1 VRVFRATRGKPAH
14 KKIGTYLLIVKKQTD
29 IAPPRLPKRAN
40 VVELD
45 ALSDQATYADLL
57 IAEYALGDQVAEF
70 VTFEKTHFKQLTMQR
85 AYLRGLRLED
95 VRFEACDLADSSWE
109 LLSASRVE
117 LLGCR
122 LIGLQAT
129 NGRIEDMLIKGCNA
143 VHAQFWSTVFKRVRF
158 ESCNLS
164 ETNFQSADLAG
175 AIFDKCDLRGA
186 KMADA
191 KLVGADLRSSQL
203 DGARLGIKELQG
215 AIVSIEQAVNIARTL
230 GVDVR
235 LE

>member
-1 VRVFRATRGKPAH
+1 MKKPAEL
-14 KKIGTYLLIVKKQTD
+14 T
-29 IAPPRLPKRAN
+29 PPRLSKRAS

-45 ALSDQATYADLL
+45 TLGDQATYTELL
-57 IAEYALGDQVAEF
+57 IAEYELGAQVAEF
-70 VTFEKTHFKQLTMQR
+70 VTFEKTHFKQISMQR
-85 AYLRGLRLED
+85 SELRALRLAD

-109 LLSASRVE
+109 RLSASRVE

-129 NGRIEDMLIKGCNA
+129 DGRVEDMLIKGCNA
-143 VHAQFWSTVFKRVRF
+143 VHAQFWSSVFKRVRF

-175 AIFDKCDLRGA
+175 VIFDKCDLRGA

-191 KLVGADLRSSQL
+191 KLIGADLRSSNI
-203 DGARLGIKELQG
+203 DGARVGIKELQG
-215 AIVSIEQAVNIARTL
+215 AIVTMEQAVSIARVL

>member
-1 VRVFRATRGKPAH
+1 MLPQATR
-14 KKIGTYLLIVKKQTD
+14 KKQTD
-29 IAPPRLPKRAN
+29 IAAPRLPKRAN
-40 VVELD
+40 IAELD
-45 ALSDQATYADLL
+45 TLGEQMTYTDLL
-57 IAEYALGDQVAEF
+57 IAEHELGDQVAEF
-70 VTFEKTHFKQLTMQR
+70 VTFETTCFKQMAMQR
-85 AYLRGLRLED
+85 ADLRGLRLAD

-109 LLSASRVE
+109 NLSASRVE

-122 LIGLQAT
+122 LIGLQAI
-129 NGRIEDMLIKGCNA
+129 NGRVEDMLIKGCNA

-175 AIFDKCDLRGA
+175 VIFDKCDLRGA

-191 KLVGADLRSSQL
+191 KLVGADLRSSNL
-203 DGARLGIKELQG
+203 EGARLGIKELQG
-215 AIVSIEQAVNIARTL
+215 AIVSIEQAVSIARTL

>member
-1 VRVFRATRGKPAH
+1 M
-14 KKIGTYLLIVKKQTD
+14 KKQTD
-29 IAPPRLPKRAN
+29 IAPPHLPKRAN
-40 VVELD
+40 VVDLD
-45 ALSDQATYADLL
+45 VLGEQMTYADLL
-57 IAEYALGDQVAEF
+57 LAEYALGDQAAEF
-70 VTFEKTHFKQLTMQR
+70 VTFERTSFKQMTMQR
-85 AYLRGLRLED
+85 AHLRGLRLED

-129 NGRIEDMLIKGCNA
+129 DGRVEDMLIKGCNA

-164 ETNFQSADLAG
+164 ETNFQSADLTG
-175 AIFDKCDLRGA
+175 VIFDRCDLRGA

-203 DGARLGIKELQG
+203 DRARIGIKELQG
-215 AIVSIEQAVNIARTL
+215 AIVSIEQAVDIARKL
-230 GVDVR
+230 GVDER

>member
-1 VRVFRATRGKPAH
+1 MQVLIMKKPA
-14 KKIGTYLLIVKKQTD
+14 D

-40 VVELD
+40 VIALD
-45 ALSDQATYADLL
+45 ALGEQMTYADLL
-57 IAEYALGDQVAEF
+57 LADYELSDQVAEF
-70 VTFEKTHFKQLTMQR
+70 VTFETTSFKQMVMQR
-85 AYLRGLRLED
+85 ANLRGLRLSD

-129 NGRIEDMLIKGCNA
+129 NGRIEDLLIKGCNA

-164 ETNFQSADLAG
+164 KTNFQSADLTG

-215 AIVSIEQAVNIARTL
+215 AIVSMEQAVSIARVL

-235 LE
+235 LD

>member
-1 VRVFRATRGKPAH
+1 
-14 KKIGTYLLIVKKQTD
+14 
-29 IAPPRLPKRAN
+29 
-40 VVELD
+40 
-45 ALSDQATYADLL
+45 
-57 IAEYALGDQVAEF
+57 
-70 VTFEKTHFKQLTMQR
+70 M
-85 AYLRGLRLED
+85 
-95 VRFEACDLADSSWE
+95 RFEACDLADSSWE
-109 LLSASRVE
+109 HLSASRVE

-215 AIVSIEQAVNIARTL
+215 AIVSIEQAVSIARTL

-235 LE
+235 LEWHEVGNLKEHRCPDYRAYSSRRSGSSARFAICGLVRPYRRLVQRSLELLFH

>member
-1 VRVFRATRGKPAH
+1 M
-14 KKIGTYLLIVKKQTD
+14 KKQ
-29 IAPPRLPKRAN
+29 AELAAPRLPKRAN

-45 ALSDQATYADLL
+45 ALIDQMTYTELL
-57 IAEYALGDQVAEF
+57 IAEYELGDQVAEF
-70 VTFEKTHFKQLTMQR
+70 VTFEKTSFKQMTMPR
-85 AYLRGLRLED
+85 ADLRALRLAD

-109 LLSASRVE
+109 RLSASRVE

-129 NGRIEDMLIKGCNA
+129 DGHVEDMLIKGCNA

-158 ESCNLS
+158 ENCNLS
-164 ETNFQSADLAG
+164 QTNFQSADLAG
-175 AIFDKCDLRGA
+175 VIFDRCDLRGA

-191 KLVGADLRSSQL
+191 KLIGADLRSSNI
-203 DGARLGIKELQG
+203 DGARAGIKELQG
-215 AIVSIEQAVNIARTL
+215 AIVSIEQAVSIARVL

-235 LE
+235 LD

>member
-1 VRVFRATRGKPAH
+1 MKKPA
-14 KKIGTYLLIVKKQTD
+14 D
-29 IAPPRLPKRAN
+29 IAPPRLSKRAKIA
-40 VVELD
+40 ELD
-45 ALSDQATYADLL
+45 ALGEQMTYTELL
-57 IAEYALGDQVAEF
+57 IAEYELANQVAEF
-70 VTFEKTHFKQLTMQR
+70 VTFETSFFKQMAMQR
-85 AYLRGLRLED
+85 SHLRGLRLAD

-109 LLSASRVE
+109 RLSASRVE

-129 NGRIEDMLIKGCNA
+129 DGRVEDMLIKGCNA

-158 ESCNLS
+158 ENCNLS
-164 ETNFQSADLAG
+164 ETNFQSADLTG
-175 AIFDKCDLRGA
+175 VIFDKCDLRGA

-203 DGARLGIKELQG
+203 DGARVGIKELQG
-215 AIVSIEQAVNIARTL
+215 AIVSVEQAISIARVL

-235 LE
+235 LD

>member
-1 VRVFRATRGKPAH
+1 M
-14 KKIGTYLLIVKKQTD
+14 KKQTD
-29 IAPPRLPKRAN
+29 LATVRLPKRPN
-40 VVELD
+40 VIALD
-45 ALSDQATYADLL
+45 TLGEQMTYTDLL
-57 IAEYALGDQVAEF
+57 IADYELGDQVAEF
-70 VTFEKTHFKQLTMQR
+70 VTFETTFFKQMAMQR
-85 AYLRGLRLED
+85 ANLRGLRLAD

-143 VHAQFWSTVFKRVRF
+143 VHAQFWSTAFKRVRF

-164 ETNFQSADLAG
+164 ETNFQSADLTG
-175 AIFDKCDLRGA
+175 VIFDKCDLRGA

-191 KLVGADLRSSQL
+191 KLAGADLRSSQL

-215 AIVSIEQAVNIARTL
+215 AIVSIEQAVGIARTL

>member
-1 VRVFRATRGKPAH
+1 MKKP
-14 KKIGTYLLIVKKQTD
+14 TD

-40 VVELD
+40 VIELD
-45 ALSDQATYADLL
+45 ALGEQMTYTELL
-57 IAEYALGDQVAEF
+57 IAEYELGDQAAEF
-70 VTFEKTHFKQLTMQR
+70 VTFEKTFFKQMVMQR
-85 AYLRGLRLED
+85 ANLRGLRLAD

-109 LLSASRVE
+109 NLSASRVE

-129 NGRIEDMLIKGCNA
+129 GGRIEDMLIKGCNA

-164 ETNFQSADLAG
+164 ETNFQSADLTG
-175 AIFDKCDLRGA
+175 VIFEKCDLRGA

-215 AIVSIEQAVNIARTL
+215 AIVSIDQAVSIARVL

-235 LE
+235 LD

>member
-1 VRVFRATRGKPAH
+1 M
-14 KKIGTYLLIVKKQTD
+14 KKQAEL
-29 IAPPRLPKRAN
+29 APARLPKRAN
-40 VVELD
+40 VVDLN
-45 ALSDQATYADLL
+45 ALNDQATYSELL
-57 IAEYALGDQVAEF
+57 IADYDLANQVAEF
-70 VTFEKTHFKQLTMQR
+70 VTFEKTYFKQISMQR
-85 AYLRGLRLED
+85 AELRALRLAD

-109 LLSASRVE
+109 RLSASRVE

-129 NGRIEDMLIKGCNA
+129 DGRVEDLLIKGCNA

-164 ETNFQSADLAG
+164 ETNFQSADLTG
-175 AIFDKCDLRGA
+175 VIFDKCDLRGA

-215 AIVSIEQAVNIARTL
+215 AIVSMEQAVGIARTL

>member
-1 VRVFRATRGKPAH
+1 M
-14 KKIGTYLLIVKKQTD
+14 KKQAEL
-29 IAPPRLPKRAN
+29 APPRLPKRAN
-40 VVELD
+40 VVDLN
-45 ALSDQATYADLL
+45 ALNDQATYSELL
-57 IAEYALGDQVAEF
+57 ITEYELAEQVAEF
-70 VTFEKTHFKQLTMQR
+70 VTFEKTYFKQMSMQR
-85 AYLRGLRLED
+85 AELRALRLAD

-175 AIFDKCDLRGA
+175 VIFDKCDLRGA

-203 DGARLGIKELQG
+203 DGARIGIKELQG
-215 AIVSIEQAVNIARTL
+215 AIVNIEQAVSIARAL
-230 GVDVR
+230 GIDVR
-235 LE
+235 LD

>member
-1 VRVFRATRGKPAH
+1 M
-14 KKIGTYLLIVKKQTD
+14 KKQTD
-29 IAPPRLPKRAN
+29 IAAPRLPKRAN
-40 VVELD
+40 VAELE
-45 ALSDQATYADLL
+45 ALGEQMTYTDLL
-57 IAEYALGDQVAEF
+57 IADYELGDQAAEF
-70 VTFEKTHFKQLTMQR
+70 VTFETTMFKQMVMQR
-85 AYLRGLRLED
+85 ANLRGLRLAD
-95 VRFEACDLADSSWE
+95 VRFEACDLADSSWD
-109 LLSASRVE
+109 LLSTSRVE

-129 NGRIEDMLIKGCNA
+129 NGRIEDLLIKGCNA
-143 VHAQFWSTVFKRVRF
+143 VHAQFWSTVFKRVLF

-164 ETNFQSADLAG
+164 ETNFQSADLTG
-175 AIFDKCDLRGA
+175 VIFDKCDLSGA

-215 AIVSIEQAVNIARTL
+215 AIVGMEQAVSIARVL

>member
-1 VRVFRATRGKPAH
+1 MQ
-14 KKIGTYLLIVKKQTD
+14 KQTN
-29 IAPPRLPKRAN
+29 IAAPRLPKRAHIA
-40 VVELD
+40 ELD
-45 ALSDQATYADLL
+45 ALGEQATYTDLL
-57 IAEYALGDQVAEF
+57 IAEHELGDQVAEF
-70 VTFEKTHFKQLTMQR
+70 VTFEKTLFKQMAMQR
-85 AYLRGLRLED
+85 ADLRGLRLAD

-109 LLSASRVE
+109 QLSVSRVE

-129 NGRIEDMLIKGCNA
+129 DGRVEDLLIKGCNA

-164 ETNFQSADLAG
+164 ETNFQSADLTG
-175 AIFDKCDLRGA
+175 VVFDKCDLRGA

-203 DGARLGIKELQG
+203 EGARLGIKELQG
-215 AIVSIEQAVNIARTL
+215 AIVSIEQAVGIARTL